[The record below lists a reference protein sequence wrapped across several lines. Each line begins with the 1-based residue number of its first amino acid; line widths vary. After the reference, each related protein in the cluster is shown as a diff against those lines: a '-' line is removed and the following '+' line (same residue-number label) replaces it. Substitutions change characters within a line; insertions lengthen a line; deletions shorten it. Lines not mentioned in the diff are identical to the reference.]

1 MSAIEEPRRSLVVR
15 LGGVTV
21 REYPLEN
28 TRLTIGRR
36 SDNQLQLDDSAVS
49 GVHAEILLEPSPF
62 LEGYREPYLVDI
74 GSTNGTTVN
83 GSRIDRYRLI
93 PGDRIRIGAHELLY
107 QEEGGMDQTVILIPD
122 AED

>member
-1 MSAIEEPRRSLVVR
+1 MNLIPEPRRSLVVR
-15 LGGVTV
+15 LAEVTV

-28 TRLTIGRR
+28 MRLTIGRR

-49 GVHAEILLEPSPF
+49 GVHAEVILEQSPF
-62 LEGYREPYLVDI
+62 LEGYREPYLIDL

-93 PGDRIRIGAHELLY
+93 PGDRIRIGAHEMLY

-122 AED
+122 VED